1 MKYKKDNKLPN
12 TKNVRKK
19 NGGDGGASAKKP
31 KRMTKSNKQS
41 TQQQQ
46 STPVQSEVGYH
57 TDGEIKLEVRFH
69 TAQTIIWTV
78 DLVWIESETS
88 EALSYCLFVVVVTV
102 PFRWTHKHSIRIQ
115 FNYFVIVY
123 SSFK

>member
-57 TDGEIKLEVRFH
+57 TDGEIKLEVRFR
-69 TAQTIIWTV
+69 TAQTII
-78 DLVWIESETS
+78 
-88 EALSYCLFVVVVTV
+88 
-102 PFRWTHKHSIRIQ
+102 
-115 FNYFVIVY
+115 
-123 SSFK
+123 